1 VKKSRINYVVQYV
14 FSLLSF
20 FLQIKDLH
28 LVSDHKHMKE
38 PERFSHNELKYVEF
52 RGCECKA
59 FQNLLDKHL
68 WGNMNSSSKKIAF
81 KPCGKF
87 YVGAGIWIKG
97 YSKDHW
103 LGRGVNYMCDR
114 LRDSLI
120 NKLYLSFCSID

>member
-1 VKKSRINYVVQYV
+1 
-14 FSLLSF
+14 
-20 FLQIKDLH
+20 
-28 LVSDHKHMKE
+28 MKE

-68 WGNMNSSSKKIAF
+68 WGNMNSSPKQIAF

-97 YSKDHW
+97 YRNDHW
-103 LGRGVNYMCDR
+103 LRRSGVNFKCNIYRDR
-114 LRDSLI
+114 LV
-120 NKLYLSFCSID
+120 NKVYLSFCSIN